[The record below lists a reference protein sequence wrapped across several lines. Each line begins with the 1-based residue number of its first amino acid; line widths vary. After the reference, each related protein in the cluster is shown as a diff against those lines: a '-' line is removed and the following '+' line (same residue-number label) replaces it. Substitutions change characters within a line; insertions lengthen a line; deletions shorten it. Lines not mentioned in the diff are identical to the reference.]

1 MEIIN
6 VTLKITKA
14 SILFIECYGLLPW
27 LLEVVKNLNKYEVQ
41 HIELI
46 VKIMNKLLNTILNIK
61 GDVIHYKLM
70 LLNIA
75 LCLKSYLVK
84 DIKIKTFILYIDIL
98 QKLILL
104 KHIKIIVT
112 KECILEIL
120 EFSKKLLDN
129 IEECDDMLRFGCEY
143 VTKIDFLKNDDEI
156 EIAKN
161 SLRTLIWTW
170 CIHEID

>member
-6 VTLKITKA
+6 VTLKIPKA

-27 LLEVVKNLNKYEVQ
+27 LLEVVKNLHKVNEVQ

-84 DIKIKTFILYIDIL
+84 DIKIKTFILYINIFIFAY
-98 QKLILL
+98 LILN
-104 KHIKIIVT
+104 KV
-112 KECILEIL
+112 
-120 EFSKKLLDN
+120 
-129 IEECDDMLRFGCEY
+129 
-143 VTKIDFLKNDDEI
+143 
-156 EIAKN
+156 
-161 SLRTLIWTW
+161 
-170 CIHEID
+170 